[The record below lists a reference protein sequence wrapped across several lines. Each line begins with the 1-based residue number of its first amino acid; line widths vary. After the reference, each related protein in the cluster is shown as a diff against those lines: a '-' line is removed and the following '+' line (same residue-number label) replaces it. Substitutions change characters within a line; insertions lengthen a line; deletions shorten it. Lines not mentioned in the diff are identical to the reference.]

1 MKIAIFSDFH
11 GQTDAYE
18 RFSELVK
25 EEKPDKIVLLG
36 DMTNKDGDISA
47 ARLTMA
53 NVYVPMIMVEGNCDV
68 RGIDEKIGVTC
79 PGYTYLIEDGE
90 RKLLFAHGHTV
101 NSGCLPSFMG
111 KGDAFFF
118 GHLHFPEI
126 SIVRGVA
133 CVCVGSMSRPRAGA
147 PTCYAVYEGGVITV
161 KNALTKE
168 TVTEIKL

>member
-53 NVYVPMIMVEGNCDV
+53 NV
-68 RGIDEKIGVTC
+68 
-79 PGYTYLIEDGE
+79 
-90 RKLLFAHGHTV
+90 
-101 NSGCLPSFMG
+101 
-111 KGDAFFF
+111 
-118 GHLHFPEI
+118 
-126 SIVRGVA
+126 
-133 CVCVGSMSRPRAGA
+133 
-147 PTCYAVYEGGVITV
+147 
-161 KNALTKE
+161 
-168 TVTEIKL
+168 